1 MVGATRCTD
10 RLPDGFL
17 QIRTGIVTRFQRASV
32 ACLILCMAT
41 ALPGAFIPALGQ
53 APGGRVT
60 PVEAAKVSVEP
71 VVETLHAV
79 GSLQANRSVIVRPE
93 IAGVIEE
100 IQFEETARVEKGQPL
115 FALDDTILRAELA
128 QSEAALRLSQRNA
141 ERANELFERK
151 AGTGRAVDEAR
162 SNLEADRAAVAL
174 SRARL
179 EKTKI
184 LAPFEGVAGLH
195 SVDQGEYVVAGQ
207 DLVSLD
213 DVDPIEIDF
222 NVPER
227 FLRFLNVGQPI
238 RLKVDAMPGQTFDGN
253 VSAISPRAD
262 PAGRSLAIRARVPN
276 PDGRLRPGLFAEID
290 VVVEH
295 RQAAIVVPEQA
306 IVPQGDKLFVFRVV
320 EGKAALT
327 PVKVGLRIY
336 GKVEIVE
343 GLGPEDVVVT
353 AGQLKIRDGVP
364 VKVLD
369 PRGSG
374 GGSAPAG
381 GGKPAGTTSDDKAA
395 GNGTN
400 AQKAAGG

>member
-1 MVGATRCTD
+1 MA
-10 RLPDGFL
+10 
-17 QIRTGIVTRFQRASV
+17 IVSPV
-32 ACLILCMAT
+32 AL
-41 ALPGAFIPALGQ
+41 FPALGQ

-60 PVEAAKVSVEP
+60 PVEARKVSVEP

-93 IAGVIEE
+93 IAGVIEK
-100 IQFEETARVEKGQPL
+100 IQFEETSRVEKGQAL

-141 ERANELFERK
+141 ERAGELFERK

-162 SNLEADRAAVAL
+162 FNLEADRAAVAL
-174 SRARL
+174 ARARL

-184 LAPFEGVAGLH
+184 LAPFEGVTGLH
-195 SVDQGEYVVAGQ
+195 SVDQGEYVVTGQ
-207 DLVSLD
+207 ALVSLD
-213 DVDPIEIDF
+213 DIDPIEINF

-238 RLKVDAMPGQTFDGN
+238 LLKVDAIPGHTFDGN

-262 PAGRSLAIRARVPN
+262 PAGRSLAMRARVPN
-276 PDGRLRPGLFAEID
+276 PDGQLRPGLFAEID

-295 RQAAIVVPEQA
+295 RQVAIVVPEQA
-306 IVPQGDKLFVFRVV
+306 IVPQGEKLFVFRVV
-320 EGKAALT
+320 EDKAVLT

-343 GLGPEDVVVT
+343 GLGPDDVVVT
-353 AGQLKIRDGVP
+353 AGQLKIRDGVG
-364 VKVLD
+364 VKVLE
-369 PRGSG
+369 P
-374 GGSAPAG
+374 SAPGGRAPG
-381 GGKPAGTTSDDKAA
+381 DGGKPAAAPAEDSAA
-395 GNGTN
+395 GNRTG